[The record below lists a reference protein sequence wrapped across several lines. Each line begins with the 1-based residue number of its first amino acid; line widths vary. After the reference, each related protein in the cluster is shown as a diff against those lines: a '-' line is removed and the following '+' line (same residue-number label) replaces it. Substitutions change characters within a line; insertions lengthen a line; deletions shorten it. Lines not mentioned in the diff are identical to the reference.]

1 MVDISFLQLV
11 PSLARTSIINW
22 LVTCLTYMRSSS
34 HGLYCLPPPPPPPP
48 GMTATTATTVESRN
62 MAAILQIMQPW
73 FTELLLQPPRVKTLK
88 TLGDRSFVAA
98 APALW
103 NKLPRAVRHS
113 QNVQTFKK
121 ALKTHLF
128 RKAYNL

>member
-1 MVDISFLQLV
+1 MLTAVIRELYSGGIFQNKFVLTNDILFVKREIPMLFPV
-11 PSLARTSIINW
+11 NCERTNLFS
-22 LVTCLTYMRSSS
+22 
-34 HGLYCLPPPPPPPP
+34 
-48 GMTATTATTVESRN
+48 
-62 MAAILQIMQPW
+62 
-73 FTELLLQPPRVKTLK
+73 VKRDLDSPTL
-88 TLGDRSFVAA
+88 LGDRSFVAA

>member
-1 MVDISFLQLV
+1 MTGTSEAETSVSGKVECLLAIILFTIYHCKLSF
-11 PSLARTSIINW
+11 TFYH
-22 LVTCLTYMRSSS
+22 C
-34 HGLYCLPPPPPPPP
+34 
-48 GMTATTATTVESRN
+48 
-62 MAAILQIMQPW
+62 
-73 FTELLLQPPRVKTLK
+73 K

>member
-1 MVDISFLQLV
+1 MLH
-11 PSLARTSIINW
+11 W
-22 LVTCLTYMRSSS
+22 LPIKFRIQFKILLITFKAI
-34 HGLYCLPPPPPPPP
+34 HGLAPAYLIELITLRTQCTYTLRS
-48 GMTATTATTVESRN
+48 TN
-62 MAAILQIMQPW
+62 
-73 FTELLLQPPRVKTLK
+73 ELLLQPPRVKTLK

-128 RKAYNL
+128 RKAYNLQNI

>member
-1 MVDISFLQLV
+1 MSFRFVSFQSKGKA
-11 PSLARTSIINW
+11 P
-22 LVTCLTYMRSSS
+22 
-34 HGLYCLPPPPPPPP
+34 
-48 GMTATTATTVESRN
+48 
-62 MAAILQIMQPW
+62 
-73 FTELLLQPPRVKTLK
+73 TLWGCP

>member
-1 MVDISFLQLV
+1 MTFKGFHDLYEPCLV
-11 PSLARTSIINW
+11 G
-22 LVTCLTYMRSSS
+22 CL
-34 HGLYCLPPPPPPPP
+34 
-48 GMTATTATTVESRN
+48 
-62 MAAILQIMQPW
+62 ID
-73 FTELLLQPPRVKTLK
+73 